1 MNEPVRIV
9 IHGVECPVE
18 DIAVMNL
25 DPHDLVLVRMAE
37 SVSPHA
43 CREIRDSLRSWVFP
57 DNEVLVISAESVSVI
72 RPPQIQ
78 VVEMPEIEAPSF

>member
-18 DIAVMNL
+18 DIAVVNL
-25 DPHDLVLVRMAE
+25 DPNDLVLVRMAE
-37 SVSPHA
+37 SVSPYA
-43 CREIRDSLRSWVFP
+43 CREIRNFLRECVFP

-78 VVEMPEIEAPSF
+78 LVNALEIVTPPI